1 MNRNHYEIKLHEG
14 HRYITFPVLT
24 DMGIK
29 NCFTTS
35 DILSGNSDEAKLM
48 SDYEETFRFM
58 DSSQDVRFFTSQV
71 HSDGIKVISSSEEG
85 APFYAGRFFEDT
97 DGLIT
102 GLRNTVLV
110 TRFADC
116 TPVVIIDPEKKVIA
130 NLHSGWRGTSKKIF
144 LKAADIMCN
153 QFGSLPQ
160 DLTVIIG
167 PCIGYDDFEIQS
179 DVLDIFRGSFGDIN
193 GFYRQ
198 KDQLH
203 YLLDMQGI
211 IERSLVSYGI
221 KESNIYTAD
230 ISTFS
235 SELMHSYRRNP
246 KSSGRMIMAVSL

>member
-1 MNRNHYEIKLHEG
+1 M
-14 HRYITFPVLT
+14 TFPVLT

-35 DILSGNSDEAKLM
+35 DILNGDSDESELKR
-48 SDYEETFRFM
+48 DYDEAFQFM
-58 DSSQDVRFFTSQV
+58 KGSEDLHFFTSQI
-71 HSDGIKVISSSEEG
+71 HSDGIKIISSDED
-85 APFYAGRFFEDT
+85 ALCFYAGRFFEDT

-102 GLRNTVLV
+102 DLRNTVLV

-116 TPVVIIDPEKKVIA
+116 TPVVIVDPVKKVIA

-144 LKAADIMCN
+144 IKATDIMCN
-153 QFGSLPQ
+153 KFGSLPQ
-160 DLTVIIG
+160 DLAVIIG
-167 PCIGYDDFEIQS
+167 PCIGYEDFEIQG
-179 DVLDIFRGSFGDIN
+179 DVLDIFRVSFGDIE
-193 GFYRQ
+193 GFYRK

-211 IERSLVSYGI
+211 IERSLISYGI

>member
-1 MNRNHYEIKLHEG
+1 M
-14 HRYITFPVLT
+14 TFPVLT
-24 DMGIK
+24 YMGIK

-35 DILSGNSDEAKLM
+35 DILSGDSYESALKRDYDEA
-48 SDYEETFRFM
+48 FQFI
-58 DSSQDVRFFTSQV
+58 DSSEDLHFFTSQI
-71 HSDGIKVISSSEEG
+71 HSDGIKIITSAEEG
-85 APFYAGRFFEDT
+85 TPFYAGRFFEDT

-102 GLRNTVLV
+102 NLRNTVLV

-116 TPVVIIDPEKKVIA
+116 TPVVIVDPVKKVMA

-144 LKAADIMCN
+144 IKAADIMCHE
-153 QFGSLPQ
+153 FGSLPQ
-160 DLTVIIG
+160 DLAVIIG

-179 DVLDIFRGSFGDIN
+179 DVLDIFRGSFGDIE
-193 GFYRQ
+193 GFYRK

-211 IERSLVSYGI
+211 MKRSLISYGI

-246 KSSGRMIMAVSL
+246 ESSGRMIMAVSL